1 MSIHEILKKYWHYD
15 TFRPAQEDIINA
27 ALARRDTLVLLPTGG
42 GKSLCFQVPALV
54 LEGLCVVI
62 TPLVALMKDQVEQL
76 KRRGIS
82 AVGIHAG
89 MHHREIDSVLDNCIY
104 GHTKFLYLSPER
116 LRSELL
122 LARVKQMKIC
132 LLVVD
137 EAHCVSQWGHDF
149 RPSYAQIAEFHD
161 FINHQ
166 TPAQRVPLMALTASA
181 TRAVRADIEQQLA
194 MQRVAI
200 FQQTFGRANL
210 SYSAFLDENKPARL
224 LRILQNV
231 AGSAVVYARSRRRTK
246 ELSDWLN
253 RAGVVAN
260 FYHAGLTAKERSARQ
275 DAWVQNRVRVMV
287 ATNAFGMGIDKP
299 DVRVVVHID
308 LPENLEAYYQ
318 EAGRAGRDGHRAYA
332 VALYTKADLLDLQQ
346 NVLQKY
352 PPVELL
358 RRVYQALANYFR
370 LPVGGGELVSFD
382 FDLAEFCHYFNLP
395 LNETH
400 YALKRLEA
408 EGFMQLSDSFDAPS
422 KMVILVDN
430 RQLYDF
436 QLKNLKY
443 DVFLKLIL
451 RIYGGELFTNFTNIS
466 ESQIGKSFYCSA
478 AEVGQMLQFLHQ
490 SKVIF
495 YDPQKTK
502 PQLTYLTPRYDAGFL
517 PINVFGM
524 EQKKE
529 RELFKMRAVSQ
540 YVQHQTRC
548 RTQLILAYFDEN
560 TDEECG
566 VCDNCRAK
574 NRADAPNKQADLI
587 QAEIL
592 KELKIQALSPSA
604 LAEKLPQFALEAV
617 VMELKNLLTTQ
628 RVAYNEWGLL
638 RQNPTT

>member
-122 LARVKQMKIC
+122 LVRVKQMKIC
-132 LLVVD
+132 MLAVD

-194 MQRVAI
+194 MQAVAI

-358 RRVYQALANYFR
+358 RRVYQALANYFK

-436 QLKNLKY
+436 QLKNPKY

-478 AEVGQMLQFLHQ
+478 AEVGQLLQFLHQ
-490 SKVIF
+490 SKVVF

-560 TDEECG
+560 TDGECG

-592 KELKIQALSPSA
+592 KELQIQALSPSA
-604 LAEKLPQFALEAV
+604 LAEKLPQFVLEAV

-638 RQNPTT
+638 RPNPTT